1 LLRVLSLFCP
11 AHRARASELSNFC
24 VFLQHLPEL
33 ALPHL
38 SSLACAFVGPG
49 VSESLLFYY
58 RLFPLFML
66 PVWNAETNNAKH
78 QAELIYSSSLGVSYV
93 L

>member
-1 LLRVLSLFCP
+1 
-11 AHRARASELSNFC
+11 
-24 VFLQHLPEL
+24 
-33 ALPHL
+33 
-38 SSLACAFVGPG
+38 
-49 VSESLLFYY
+49 LLFYY